1 MSQNESQSS
10 SNEPEPSITG
20 LKNSGA
26 LSSKPTSELPESAIS
41 TKKNSLPDFD
51 CKILFTEQTNAYIR
65 QYIQAADQKA
75 TFYFAFFAA
84 IIAYS
89 DSSGILKL
97 WISNISTW
105 RLKETLSFI
114 SSVLLVL
121 SAFGCLWVV
130 KPRLT
135 GSKRGLIF
143 FKAISEFESQNEFFR
158 EMASSSAYKIY
169 EEKIKHTYEIARVCS
184 KKYHILGISL
194 WAGGVGFA
202 LLVLLMVFASQI

>member
-1 MSQNESQSS
+1 MSQKESQSS
-10 SNEPEPSITG
+10 SNEIEQSVAAPR
-20 LKNSGA
+20 NSGA
-26 LSSKPTSELPESAIS
+26 LSSKSTTEMPVSAIS
-41 TKKNSLPDFD
+41 TGKNSISDLDY
-51 CKILFTEQTNAYIR
+51 KVSFTEQTNSYIR

-97 WISNISTW
+97 WISDFFTW
-105 RLKETLSFI
+105 QLKEVVSFL

-121 SAFGCLWVV
+121 AAFGCLWVV

-143 FKAISEFESQNEFFR
+143 FKAISEFDSLNDFLS
-158 EMASSSAYKIY
+158 EMASSSASKIY
-169 EEKIKHTYEIARVCS
+169 EEKVKHTYDIAKVCS
-184 KKYHILGISL
+184 NKYQVLGISL
-194 WAGGVGFA
+194 WVGGIGFA
-202 LLVLLMVFASQI
+202 LLVLLMVFAS